1 MDYQVSNEPLA
12 VNPTIIKV
20 IGAGGGG
27 SNAVNHMMAC
37 NVEGVEFIAANTD
50 VQALNFSKAP
60 TKLAIGSK
68 VTGGLGAGGK
78 PEVGEKAAVEDTEMI
93 ANAISGA
100 HMVFITAGMGG
111 GTGTGSAP
119 IIAKIAREQGALT
132 IGVVTKPFGFEG
144 RTKMRTAEAGIEKL
158 RQEVDTLVVI
168 PNQHLLNLVD
178 KTQTIKEAFVM
189 ADDILRRAVQGI
201 SNIITNHGF
210 INIDFAD
217 FRSAMAGQGD
227 ALMGV
232 GSGSG
237 QNRAVDAATNAINNP
252 LLEDSRIEGARW
264 VLVNIWS
271 SEKLAISEVSEIM
284 DIVTTNVHPDFH
296 STVGFIFDEA
306 MEDKILVTVI
316 ATGFDDDTDNPS
328 QDMQKQDG
336 TAEAA
341 GKENPVHTSFVQNDF
356 ISSTEWAKLHTPKQP
371 VLPGLGP
378 RNAAP
383 VSVSAPVPEV
393 KPEPERV
400 EKPRQ
405 PIQVQLPSAN
415 TDLDIPAFLRNKR

>member
-1 MDYQVSNEPLA
+1 
-12 VNPTIIKV
+12 
-20 IGAGGGG
+20 
-27 SNAVNHMMAC
+27 
-37 NVEGVEFIAANTD
+37 
-50 VQALNFSKAP
+50 
-60 TKLAIGSK
+60 
-68 VTGGLGAGGK
+68 
-78 PEVGEKAAVEDTEMI
+78 
-93 ANAISGA
+93 
-100 HMVFITAGMGG
+100 
-111 GTGTGSAP
+111 
-119 IIAKIAREQGALT
+119 
-132 IGVVTKPFGFEG
+132 
-144 RTKMRTAEAGIEKL
+144 
-158 RQEVDTLVVI
+158 
-168 PNQHLLNLVD
+168 
-178 KTQTIKEAFVM
+178 M

-383 VSVSAPVPEV
+383 VSAPVPEV

>member
-1 MDYQVSNEPLA
+1 
-12 VNPTIIKV
+12 
-20 IGAGGGG
+20 
-27 SNAVNHMMAC
+27 MMTC

-356 ISSTEWAKLHTPKQP
+356 ISSTEWA
-371 VLPGLGP
+371 
-378 RNAAP
+378 
-383 VSVSAPVPEV
+383 PVPEV